1 MVPASAPRALIR
13 SSEQSFHLGTS
24 QKPDQPPRL
33 ALIGNGEDVGFWPP
47 ERAPGGDIA
56 EERTNGGE
64 TKVAGAGHIVAVSLT
79 VIEKGPDQ
87 QCIKVLPG
95 ELRRYS
101 VPLAMNKLEQQAK
114 SVAITSDGMEAHIS
128 LVHESFG
135 EEPLE

>member
-1 MVPASAPRALIR
+1 MLDS
-13 SSEQSFHLGTS
+13 G
-24 QKPDQPPRL
+24 RL
-33 ALIGNGEDVGFWPP
+33 SGLLE
-47 ERAPGGDIA
+47 GDIA

-87 QCIKVLPG
+87 RCIKVLPG

>member
-1 MVPASAPRALIR
+1 M
-13 SSEQSFHLGTS
+13 
-24 QKPDQPPRL
+24 
-33 ALIGNGEDVGFWPP
+33 
-47 ERAPGGDIA
+47 
-56 EERTNGGE
+56 
-64 TKVAGAGHIVAVSLT
+64 AGPGHIVAVSLT

-87 QCIKVLPG
+87 RCIKVLPG